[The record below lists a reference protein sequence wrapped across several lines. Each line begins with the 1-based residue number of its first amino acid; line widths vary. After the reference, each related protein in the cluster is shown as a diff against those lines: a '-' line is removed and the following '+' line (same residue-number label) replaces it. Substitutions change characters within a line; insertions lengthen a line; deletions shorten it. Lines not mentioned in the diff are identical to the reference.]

1 MYTHAFHKADI
12 IVTVSETSKKEIL
25 EQYRVH
31 AGQIYVAGNGWQHM
45 DRKDTDE
52 TIFQKY
58 PKLTTGAY
66 YYYLA
71 SLAPNK
77 NLSLILKNAAGNPVS
92 YTHLDVYKRQS
103 L

>member
-1 MYTHAFHKADI
+1 M
-12 IVTVSETSKKEIL
+12 
-25 EQYRVH
+25 H

-58 PKLTTGAY
+58 PKLTKGAY

-77 NLSLILKNAAGNPVS
+77 NLSWILKNAAGNPDKIYVLS
-92 YTHLDVYKRQS
+92 GKPLGDDSGVENWIMSSARAMCPTAKRGR
-103 L
+103 